1 MLKGSIVALVTPMK
15 SDGSL
20 DWEALHKLVEWH
32 IQQGTHGIVAV
43 GTTGESATLDVA
55 EHQEVISKVVDQVNG
70 RIPVIAGTGAN
81 ATSEALAWT
90 QAAKQA
96 GADACL
102 LVTPY
107 YNKPSQ
113 EGLFQHHKKIA
124 EEVAIPQ
131 LLYNVPGRTAVD
143 MLPETVARLAKLDNI
158 IGIKE
163 ATGSI
168 ERLQALQALID
179 NDFLYF
185 SGEDITALDFLA
197 AGGHGEISVTA
208 NVAPA
213 KVAKICELAAQGKV
227 EEARVIDASL
237 QGLHRGL
244 FLESNPIP
252 VKWALASMGHIDDN
266 MRLPLT
272 PLAAQY
278 HSELRAALVNAGAL
292 SA

>member
-1 MLKGSIVALVTPMK
+1 MLNGSMVALVTPMK
-15 SDGSL
+15 NDGSL
-20 DWEALHKLVEWH
+20 DWKALHTLIEWH
-32 IQQGTHGIVAV
+32 IQAGTHAIVAV

-55 EHQEVISKVVDQVNG
+55 EHQEVIRKVVDQVNG

-81 ATSEALAWT
+81 STTEALAWT
-90 QAAKQA
+90 QAAKDA
-96 GADACL
+96 KADACL

-143 MLPETVARLAKLDNI
+143 MLPETVARLAKIDNI
-158 IGIKE
+158 VGIKE

-168 ERLQALQALID
+168 ERLNALQNLID
-179 NDFLYF
+179 RDFLYF
-185 SGEDITALDFLA
+185 SGDDLSAMDFLA

-213 KVAKICELAAQGKV
+213 EVAKICELAAQGKV
-227 EEARVIDASL
+227 EEARLIDARL
-237 QGLHRGL
+237 QDLHRAL
-244 FLESNPIP
+244 FLQANPIP
-252 VKWALASMGHIDDN
+252 VKWAMAAMGHMDGAL
-266 MRLPLT
+266 RLPLT
-272 PLAAQY
+272 PLAGEY
-278 HSELRAALVNAGAL
+278 HGELRSAMVKAGAL
-292 SA
+292 PA